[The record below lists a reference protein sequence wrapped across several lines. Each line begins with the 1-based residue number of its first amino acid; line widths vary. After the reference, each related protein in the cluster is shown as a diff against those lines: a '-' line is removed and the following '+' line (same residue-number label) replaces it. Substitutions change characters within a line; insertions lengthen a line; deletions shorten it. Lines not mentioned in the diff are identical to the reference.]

1 MTPSERLWECG
12 FLGFAGPSSREM
24 DHFIMDEGVGEK
36 ASGRFEIVR
45 ARSFTRA
52 DAGFRMTSF
61 FIALPGRGVRIY
73 LGVPGHTELR
83 SADSRGGCPHVR
95 LGRAKFSGIC
105 YLFGFLLVAFIKER

>member
-12 FLGFAGPSSREM
+12 FLGFAGPTSREM

-61 FIALPGRGVRIY
+61 FIACPDGASGSTGASPATPSFARRTAG
-73 LGVPGHTELR
+73 
-83 SADSRGGCPHVR
+83 GGCPHVR

-105 YLFGFLLVAFIKER
+105 YLLGFLLVAFIKER